1 MNQTITQ
8 PPNLQKGG
16 LPNWQIPVIVLLGFL
31 VMFAPSYY
39 GLLKTVWTDDEQ
51 MHGPIVLAVAVWAL
65 YKIRHELSVSEQ
77 FFKSPL
83 GWVTLGFGL
92 LIFLV
97 GKFFGLLV
105 FEIGSQVFVAA
116 GCLMLLGGLKALK
129 VAAFPIIFLIFLV
142 PLPGHLIDAMTSSLK
157 NVVSVL
163 AEQILYSM
171 NYPIARS
178 GVMITIGQYQ
188 LLVADAC
195 SGLRSMF
202 SLSAI
207 GFLYIY
213 LTEHKSFKRNLM
225 LALSLIPIAFLANLI
240 RVMVLILVT
249 YHFGDAAG
257 QGFIH
262 DFAGLGIFVF
272 SVLTLYSFDKVL
284 GQFFSQNRDALGS
297 SNTA

>member
-1 MNQTITQ
+1 
-8 PPNLQKGG
+8 
-16 LPNWQIPVIVLLGFL
+16 VLLSVGLFAFL
-31 VMFAPSYY
+31 A
-39 GLLKTVWTDDEQ
+39 
-51 MHGPIVLAVAVWAL
+51 
-65 YKIRHELSVSEQ
+65 
-77 FFKSPL
+77 
-83 GWVTLGFGL
+83 
-92 LIFLV
+92 
-97 GKFFGLLV
+97 GKFFGVLV
-105 FEIGSQVFVAA
+105 LEIGSQVFVAA
-116 GCLMLLGGLKALK
+116 GCLMLLGGHRALKA
-129 VAAFPIIFLIFLV
+129 AGFPILFLIFLV
-142 PLPGHLIDAMTSSLK
+142 PLPGHLIDAVTSSLK
-157 NVVSVL
+157 NVVSVI
-163 AEQILYSM
+163 AEQVLYSM

-213 LTEHKSFKRNLM
+213 LMEYRNFRRNLL
-225 LALSLIPIAFLANLI
+225 LAISLIPIAFFANLI

-272 SVLTLYSFDKVL
+272 SIVALYSLDKTLGLLFFD
-284 GQFFSQNRDALGS
+284 RRA
-297 SNTA
+297 